1 MVLPHDW
8 PKSEQSLWKNSTLVR
23 RVKLASPYYVYCGIN
38 EKQKSYHFHNVDS
51 AGSGRQACL

>member
-38 EKQKSYHFHNVDS
+38 EKQKS
-51 AGSGRQACL
+51 